1 LIPVT
6 LDRTSGTI
14 TGSIDTGVSQGIYTV
29 VVTGTAPSYSS
40 STTTI
45 SSITVSAVY
54 ILNKLLL
61 CYLTVLPVI

>member
-1 LIPVT
+1 MIPVT
-6 LDRTSGTI
+6 LDRTNGTI

-29 VVTGTAPSYSS
+29 VVTGTAPSYTSSATTLS
-40 STTTI
+40 ST
-45 SSITVSAVY
+45 TVSAVY